1 MINATG
7 LTMTFDGG
15 ALIAIRMMP
24 WKITSGELAYG
35 TVITEDLQ
43 FSAGETIV
51 DDGEV
56 EGTVIDNSSNL
67 YFGVSGTFTV
77 THDLDAA
84 SGDCKLYLEYSD
96 ADGNWPSDS
105 TDFEITDLIPLVTC
119 PIDNSA
125 VDKSRSV
132 NFEI

>member
-67 YFGVSGTFTV
+67 YFWSIWYIYSYSRFRCSKWGLQIVS
-77 THDLDAA
+77 
-84 SGDCKLYLEYSD
+84 
-96 ADGNWPSDS
+96 
-105 TDFEITDLIPLVTC
+105 
-119 PIDNSA
+119 
-125 VDKSRSV
+125 
-132 NFEI
+132 